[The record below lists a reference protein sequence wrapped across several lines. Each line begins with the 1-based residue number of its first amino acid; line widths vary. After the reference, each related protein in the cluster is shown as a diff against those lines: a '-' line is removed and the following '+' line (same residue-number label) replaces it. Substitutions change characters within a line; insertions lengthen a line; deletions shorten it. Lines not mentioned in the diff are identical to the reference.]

1 MLVHSGDVMVMSG
14 QSRLLY
20 HAVPRILPTPRGHGA
35 LLEDLRPASPQQAA
49 AMLEPVSEEDWMA
62 CSVYIQ
68 KSRLNMTVRQV
79 LGAGQSFPVAP
90 PSSVTRTDKSEIGG
104 YHDEDPGK
112 RKRSDSDSANE
123 TWRSQMS
130 LNADTLILWLLFL
143 LKDVCRVRKM
153 FKAVMMRIYKIMQFS
168 FTEEDVSEC
177 DSFLN
182 QR

>member
-1 MLVHSGDVMVMSG
+1 
-14 QSRLLY
+14 
-20 HAVPRILPTPRGHGA
+20 
-35 LLEDLRPASPQQAA
+35 
-49 AMLEPVSEEDWMA
+49 
-62 CSVYIQ
+62 
-68 KSRLNMTVRQV
+68 
-79 LGAGQSFPVAP
+79 
-90 PSSVTRTDKSEIGG
+90 
-104 YHDEDPGK
+104 
-112 RKRSDSDSANE
+112 
-123 TWRSQMS
+123 MS